1 METKTTLHDEPDQ
14 LIEEIENAIII
25 AKSAGCSN
33 TDIIFA
39 VEQLLELY
47 RAEA

>member
-1 METKTTLHDEPDQ
+1 MTEQVQDLQHL

-33 TDIIFA
+33 ADIIFA
-39 VEQLLELY
+39 VEQLLTSY
-47 RAEA
+47 SVEA